1 MLNVYFPCS
10 AFKDPPASE
19 TARQEVSTLGTTTF
33 VLISKRP
40 TSSTRLSGVGLAEG
54 RRRCGRGW
62 RSCRGGKPSWR
73 GGRPTFSL
81 KKLPE
86 RMRTPAAIV
95 SSSLLQRQ
103 ARSGSP
109 KRRVSSKI
117 TLVSWIQVIGVSFLF
132 TCYLRAV
139 VSLVAAVQSALT
151 RFSLISLTLF
161 P

>member
-1 MLNVYFPCS
+1 MYFIKVKMLIVHFPCS
-10 AFKDPPASE
+10 AFKDPLGFE
-19 TARQEVSTLGTTTF
+19 TARQENSTVGTTTF

-54 RRRCGRGW
+54 RRSCGRTW

-81 KKLPE
+81 RKLPE
-86 RMRTPAAIV
+86 RTPATTV

-132 TCYLRAV
+132 TCEL
-139 VSLVAAVQSALT
+139 
-151 RFSLISLTLF
+151 
-161 P
+161 